1 MNRILRPL
9 LGMELGIDTKVVIDT
24 DGRIVV
30 EAYIDDILIAT
41 KGSLQ
46 KHHKQV
52 SKVVQLLMN
61 DYMCIEIDNCIFDAK
76 EIPF

>member
-1 MNRILRPL
+1 
-9 LGMELGIDTKVVIDT
+9 MELGIDTKVVIDT